1 MICGAS
7 QPPKGQKMATKI
19 AGFLW
24 WVAPIADGAGLEGC
38 PRNLRL
44 QTFSMDG
51 VMDGGLWAHG
61 WGGIGFW
68 PIIWGFGGDLSALE
82 EKYCDLAKV
91 EVDEMSEKLERSK
104 REDFERGRKVW
115 RSKSQI

>member
-51 VMDGGLWAHG
+51 VYGWWLWAHG
-61 WGGIGFW
+61 WGVLG
-68 PIIWGFGGDLSALE
+68 GFGGDLSALE

-115 RSKSQI
+115 RSKSWR

>member
-7 QPPKGQKMATKI
+7 QPPNGHKT

-24 WVAPIADGAGLEGC
+24 VAPIVGWARGSNILYGWGY
-38 PRNLRL
+38 
-44 QTFSMDG
+44 
-51 VMDGGLWAHG
+51 GGYDG
-61 WGGIGFW
+61 WGGVG
-68 PIIWGFGGDLSALE
+68 GARGVGGDLSALE
-82 EKYCDLAKV
+82 EKYCHLAKV

-115 RSKSQI
+115 RSKS